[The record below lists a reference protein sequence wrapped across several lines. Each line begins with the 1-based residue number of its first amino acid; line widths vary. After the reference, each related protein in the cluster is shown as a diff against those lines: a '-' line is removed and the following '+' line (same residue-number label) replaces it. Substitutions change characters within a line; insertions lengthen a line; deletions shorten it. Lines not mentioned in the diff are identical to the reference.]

1 MQQKRS
7 STDLAQ
13 GKLQTLKRLSIFGK
27 WGFLHHDFSL
37 VFESDNPSSE
47 VYRTLSTVYLKN
59 HSLKFYHRWC
69 IHILIV
75 LRRPPRAIGHYVA
88 AMLLGQVLIVP
99 LESRYLKTVT
109 QVDGRRQRH
118 LIKVRCAARDMQYL
132 CEDNGEESLVCDF
145 SIQKPETTEQV
156 RTKPS
161 KDDIALSFMTEAL
174 PQLVR

>member
-7 STDLAQ
+7 STGLAQ
-13 GKLQTLKRLSIFGK
+13 GKLQTLKRLSIFGN
-27 WGFLHHDFSL
+27 WRILRHDFSL

-75 LRRPPRAIGHYVA
+75 LRRPPRVIGRYVA
-88 AMLLGQVLIVP
+88 TKLLGQVLIVP
-99 LESRYLKTVT
+99 VESRYLKTVT

-118 LIKVRCAARDMQYL
+118 LIKVRCTARDMRYL
-132 CEDNGEESLVCDF
+132 CEDGDESLVYDF
-145 SIQKPETTEQV
+145 TVQISETAEHM

-161 KDDIALSFMTEAL
+161 KDEITKSFMLDAI
-174 PQLVR
+174 PQLTR